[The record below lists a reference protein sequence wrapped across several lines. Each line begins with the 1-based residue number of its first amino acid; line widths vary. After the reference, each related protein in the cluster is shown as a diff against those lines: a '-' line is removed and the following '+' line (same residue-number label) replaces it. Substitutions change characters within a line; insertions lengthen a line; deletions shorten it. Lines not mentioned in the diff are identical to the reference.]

1 MYVSVSRQTPILG
14 LVDSVG
20 NYFVLYVMY
29 HYTYKGRPMR
39 LTIWER
45 IEILFIQHVFIPIFC
60 IWLGRYL
67 NKIIVKG
74 DYGRKSIYYEKI

>member
-1 MYVSVSRQTPILG
+1 
-14 LVDSVG
+14 
-20 NYFVLYVMY
+20 
-29 HYTYKGRPMR
+29 MR

-45 IEILFIQHVFIPIFC
+45 IEILFIQRILIPIFC
-60 IWLGRYL
+60 IWLERYF